1 MADRTTIHI
10 HVPARFAY
18 QVREILED
26 EFDYEIEPP
35 TDKDGT
41 IIRNVHTFEC
51 HEVAWGCLDDQEAE
65 IHELGIP
72 FDVIVQ
78 SDVGIDPCTRYYR
91 PGKPVIETFDDEPN
105 VTLADLQALVDEPT
119 GCGLD
124 RTDAEIGHALK
135 LLVHK
140 RTIELPEPLENF
152 L

>member
-78 SDVGIDPCTRYYR
+78 SDVGI
-91 PGKPVIETFDDEPN
+91 
-105 VTLADLQALVDEPT
+105 TLARAITAP
-119 GCGLD
+119 
-124 RTDAEIGHALK
+124 AS
-135 LLVHK
+135 
-140 RTIELPEPLENF
+140 PL
-152 L
+152 